1 MSLTVTEA
9 INMEV
14 VDERRIIF
22 TTAADRKVTQ
32 TGFEELFSARVDLP
46 AATVLYKLP
55 LGGIEESYK
64 LYFRSTKPISMKLVP
79 VGGDVSLTPL
89 VELIPDTPNYVGFK
103 LKEVWIGNPFT
114 EAALLTIA
122 SVGKNAT

>member
-1 MSLTVTEA
+1 MTLSVTES
-9 INMEV
+9 INLEV
-14 VDERRIIF
+14 VDGRRIIF

-46 AATVLYKLP
+46 ASTAIYNLP

-64 LYFRSTKPISMKLVP
+64 LYFRSTKPIKMKLVP
-79 VGGDVSLTPL
+79 VGGDVSTTPL

-103 LKEVWIGNPFT
+103 LKEVWISNPFL

-122 SVGKNAT
+122 SVGTNAP

>member
-1 MSLTVTEA
+1 MSLTVTES
-9 INMEV
+9 INLEV

-32 TGFEELFSARVDLP
+32 TGFDELFSARVDVP
-46 AATVLYKLP
+46 ASTTLYKLP

-64 LYFRSTKPISMKLVP
+64 LYFRTTKAMTMKLVP
-79 VGGDVSLTPL
+79 VGGSEGATPL

-103 LKEVWIGNPFT
+103 LAEVWIGNPNA

-122 SVGKNAT
+122 SVGKNA